1 MPLAASWLIFLPPP
15 WYKKGKKRL
24 NALFHQGE
32 FMKEALIS
40 FALVVVIE
48 AISAAV
54 TYLKT
59 RLMANLHRSGDEPW
73 ENHPEFV

>member
-1 MPLAASWLIFLPPP
+1 
-15 WYKKGKKRL
+15 
-24 NALFHQGE
+24 
-32 FMKEALIS
+32 MKEALIS